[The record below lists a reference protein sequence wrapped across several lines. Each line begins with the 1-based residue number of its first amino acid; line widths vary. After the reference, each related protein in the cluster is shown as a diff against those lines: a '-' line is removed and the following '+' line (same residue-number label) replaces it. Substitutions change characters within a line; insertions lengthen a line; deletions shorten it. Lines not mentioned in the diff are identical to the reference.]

1 MLEILIG
8 RSQNG
13 AEGRDKVGL
22 GSIRRPVIGLALG
35 GGAARGFAHIGIV
48 RTLIAH
54 GIVPNVVVGTSIG
67 AVVGGAYAAGHLDTL
82 EEWARSLQPRNIL
95 GYLDIRLNGSG
106 LIGGDKLAAQLEA
119 AIGPT
124 LIEDLPLKFAT
135 VATEVRTGHEIWL
148 THGRMVE
155 AMRASYALPGI
166 FSPVLV
172 GDRWLVDGAMVNP
185 VPVSAA
191 RALGAEIVIAANLS
205 SDVFTHSTTIYSHG
219 APPVAP
225 EVVAEPPPPPK
236 RGFGKLFSAERTMKR
251 EFFGGGGR
259 PGISSVM
266 VDAFNIMQDRI
277 TRARLAGDPPD
288 LLISPRV
295 GQIGWFD
302 FHRASDLIAFGARAA
317 ERAIDSIQEAIHIL
331 APAGRPGP
339 EADSK
344 PGPVADAEAVNRLA
358 PPRSGGLDVV
368 AQRFLLHLV
377 FADPPLDDV
386 ADRDQ
391 ADNPFVLDHRQMP
404 EFAQRHHFHDR
415 GDRIGRPATD
425 DLARHHRADR
435 LVEHASAAIAE
446 HADDVALRQD
456 AFDAAFAH
464 HQYGADFPLPQNL
477 DRSRKLCARLD
488 ALDVMSFGIE
498 DCTYRHCRL
507 PEADRALERAR
518 SLFP

>member
-1 MLEILIG
+1 MLDILIG
-8 RSQNG
+8 RGQNG
-13 AEGRDKVGL
+13 SDGRDKVGL

-119 AIGPT
+119 AIGQT

-148 THGRMVE
+148 THGRMVD

-172 GDRWLVDGAMVNP
+172 GDRWLVDGALVNP

-205 SDVFTHSTTIYSHG
+205 SDVFTHSHDDLFPRRAGRRAGGGRSKP
-219 APPVAP
+219 A
-225 EVVAEPPPPPK
+225 PPK

-259 PGISSVM
+259 PGISTVM

-302 FHRASDLIAFGARAA
+302 FHRADDLIAFGARAA
-317 ERAIDSIQEAIHIL
+317 ERAIDSIQEAIQIL
-331 APAGRPGP
+331 APR
-339 EADSK
+339 
-344 PGPVADAEAVNRLA
+344 R
-358 PPRSGGLDVV
+358 
-368 AQRFLLHLV
+368 
-377 FADPPLDDV
+377 
-386 ADRDQ
+386 
-391 ADNPFVLDHRQMP
+391 
-404 EFAQRHHFHDR
+404 
-415 GDRIGRPATD
+415 
-425 DLARHHRADR
+425 
-435 LVEHASAAIAE
+435 
-446 HADDVALRQD
+446 
-456 AFDAAFAH
+456 
-464 HQYGADFPLPQNL
+464 
-477 DRSRKLCARLD
+477 
-488 ALDVMSFGIE
+488 
-498 DCTYRHCRL
+498 
-507 PEADRALERAR
+507 
-518 SLFP
+518 

>member
-1 MLEILIG
+1 MLNILIG
-8 RSQNG
+8 RGQNATDG
-13 AEGRDKVGL
+13 QDKVGL

-54 GIVPNVVVGTSIG
+54 GIIPNVVVGTSIG

-106 LIGGDKLAAQLEA
+106 LIGGEKLAAHLEA
-119 AIGPT
+119 VIGQI
-124 LIEDLPLKFAT
+124 LIEELPLKFAT

-148 THGRMVE
+148 THGRMVD

-172 GDRWLVDGAMVNP
+172 GDRWLVDGALVNP

-205 SDVFTHSTTIYSHG
+205 SDVFTHSTTVYSHG
-219 APPVAP
+219 AAADAP
-225 EVVAEPPPPPK
+225 EAVIEPAPPK
-236 RGFGKLFSAERTMKR
+236 TGFGKFFSPERTMKR
-251 EFFGGGGR
+251 EFFGSGGR

-295 GQIGWFD
+295 GKVGMFD
-302 FHRASDLIAFGARAA
+302 FHRADDLIAHGARAA

-331 APAGRPGP
+331 APASG
-339 EADSK
+339 K
-344 PGPVADAEAVNRLA
+344 PGTTVDEA
-358 PPRSGGLDVV
+358 S
-368 AQRFLLHLV
+368 
-377 FADPPLDDV
+377 
-386 ADRDQ
+386 
-391 ADNPFVLDHRQMP
+391 
-404 EFAQRHHFHDR
+404 
-415 GDRIGRPATD
+415 
-425 DLARHHRADR
+425 
-435 LVEHASAAIAE
+435 
-446 HADDVALRQD
+446 
-456 AFDAAFAH
+456 
-464 HQYGADFPLPQNL
+464 
-477 DRSRKLCARLD
+477 
-488 ALDVMSFGIE
+488 
-498 DCTYRHCRL
+498 
-507 PEADRALERAR
+507 
-518 SLFP
+518 

>member
-1 MLEILIG
+1 MLDSWMG
-8 RSQNG
+8 RGQKGSD
-13 AEGRDKVGL
+13 ARDKVGL

-48 RTLIAH
+48 KTLIAH
-54 GIVPNVVVGTSIG
+54 GIIPNVVVGTSIG

-119 AIGPT
+119 SIGHT

-148 THGRMVE
+148 THGRIVD

-166 FSPVLV
+166 FAPVLV
-172 GDRWLVDGAMVNP
+172 GDRWLVDGALVNP

-219 APPVAP
+219 PSAEVTVA
-225 EVVAEPPPPPK
+225 VEPPAAIEPAPPK

-251 EFFGGGGR
+251 EFFGSAGR
-259 PGISSVM
+259 PGISTVM

-288 LLISPRV
+288 MLITPRV

-302 FHRASDLIAFGARAA
+302 FHRADDLIGFGTRAA

-331 APAGRPGP
+331 APGSAQPR
-339 EADSK
+339 AMVDN
-344 PGPVADAEAVNRLA
+344 AVVDKE
-358 PPRSGGLDVV
+358 P
-368 AQRFLLHLV
+368 
-377 FADPPLDDV
+377 
-386 ADRDQ
+386 
-391 ADNPFVLDHRQMP
+391 
-404 EFAQRHHFHDR
+404 
-415 GDRIGRPATD
+415 
-425 DLARHHRADR
+425 
-435 LVEHASAAIAE
+435 
-446 HADDVALRQD
+446 
-456 AFDAAFAH
+456 
-464 HQYGADFPLPQNL
+464 
-477 DRSRKLCARLD
+477 
-488 ALDVMSFGIE
+488 
-498 DCTYRHCRL
+498 
-507 PEADRALERAR
+507 
-518 SLFP
+518 

>member
-1 MLEILIG
+1 VLEILIG

-35 GGAARGFAHIGIV
+35 GGAARGFAHIGII

-172 GDRWLVDGAMVNP
+172 GDRWLVDGALVNP

-205 SDVFTHSTTIYSHG
+205 SDVFTHSTTVYSHG
-219 APPVAP
+219 APAEAP
-225 EVVAEPPPPPK
+225 DVGSEPAPPK
-236 RGFGKLFSAERTMKR
+236 RGFGRLFSAERTVKR

-302 FHRASDLIAFGARAA
+302 FHRADDLIGFGARAA

-331 APAGRPGP
+331 APG
-339 EADSK
+339 
-344 PGPVADAEAVNRLA
+344 
-358 PPRSGGLDVV
+358 SGK
-368 AQRFLLHLV
+368 A
-377 FADPPLDDV
+377 
-386 ADRDQ
+386 
-391 ADNPFVLDHRQMP
+391 
-404 EFAQRHHFHDR
+404 
-415 GDRIGRPATD
+415 
-425 DLARHHRADR
+425 
-435 LVEHASAAIAE
+435 
-446 HADDVALRQD
+446 
-456 AFDAAFAH
+456 
-464 HQYGADFPLPQNL
+464 GADKTP
-477 DRSRKLCARLD
+477 
-488 ALDVMSFGIE
+488 
-498 DCTYRHCRL
+498 
-507 PEADRALERAR
+507 
-518 SLFP
+518 

>member
-1 MLEILIG
+1 VLDSLIG
-8 RSQNG
+8 RGQNG
-13 AEGRDKVGL
+13 SNGRDKVGL

-35 GGAARGFAHIGIV
+35 GGAARGLAHIGIV
-48 RTLIAH
+48 RTLVAH

-82 EEWARSLQPRNIL
+82 EEWARRLQPRNIL

-124 LIEDLPLKFAT
+124 LIEDLPVKFAT

-172 GDRWLVDGAMVNP
+172 GDRWLVDGALVNP

-191 RALGAEIVIAANLS
+191 RAFGAEIVIAANLS
-205 SDVFTHSTTIYSHG
+205 SDIFAHGTTIYSHG
-219 APPVAP
+219 PSAEVTAAVAP
-225 EVVAEPPPPPK
+225 ESMTEPAAPK
-236 RGFGKLFSAERTMKR
+236 RGFGRLFSAERTMKR
-251 EFFGGGGR
+251 EFFGTAGR

-295 GQIGWFD
+295 GEIGWFD
-302 FHRASDLIAFGARAA
+302 FHRADDLIAHGTRAA

-331 APAGRPGP
+331 APAPSRP
-339 EADSK
+339 
-344 PGPVADAEAVNRLA
+344 
-358 PPRSGGLDVV
+358 
-368 AQRFLLHLV
+368 
-377 FADPPLDDV
+377 
-386 ADRDQ
+386 
-391 ADNPFVLDHRQMP
+391 
-404 EFAQRHHFHDR
+404 
-415 GDRIGRPATD
+415 T
-425 DLARHHRADR
+425 
-435 LVEHASAAIAE
+435 AAIE
-446 HADDVALRQD
+446 KM
-456 AFDAAFAH
+456 
-464 HQYGADFPLPQNL
+464 P
-477 DRSRKLCARLD
+477 
-488 ALDVMSFGIE
+488 
-498 DCTYRHCRL
+498 
-507 PEADRALERAR
+507 
-518 SLFP
+518 